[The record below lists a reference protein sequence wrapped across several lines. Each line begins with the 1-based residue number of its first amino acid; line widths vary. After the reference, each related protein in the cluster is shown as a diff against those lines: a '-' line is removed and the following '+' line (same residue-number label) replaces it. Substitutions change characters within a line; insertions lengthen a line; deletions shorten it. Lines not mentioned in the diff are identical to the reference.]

1 MFFYLSMSFHFLVH
15 ARLKIAHAA
24 NQMLD
29 NFMTPQLVVLAVSSF
44 GERGRTLRK
53 KRGKKISFSL

>member
-1 MFFYLSMSFHFLVH
+1 LVH
-15 ARLKIAHAA
+15 ARLKMAHAA

-53 KRGKKISFSL
+53 KGERN